1 MKKLNQN
8 MKFLSVGLAAWL
20 CAGFVFAQT
29 QSQILNQLKNQ
40 GTSVYGK
47 TDDSSEKTKIDITK
61 FSSVKKTVASDD
73 SDSIPDAQLAMS
85 CEDYPVTAGDIY
97 TLAFSVGSSPV
108 SYSIPLDSSYKLR
121 IANLGVI
128 NAKGLTF
135 LELKE
140 QVTKIVQ
147 KNYPM
152 GGVQFVLTAPSVF
165 TVAVTGEVVETA
177 EKKVWALVRLSSFI
191 NDSFTDYSSLRK
203 ITVQSADGES
213 KDYDLF
219 KSMRYGDLS
228 QNPFLRPGDRVI
240 VNKLERKVAVEGE
253 IKRPGAYELLPGEN
267 LKSLIDL
274 YADGLTP
281 YSDLSRI
288 ELSRV
293 IADVNSAG
301 EKIYLDNKNYQD
313 DFELICYDSVKI
325 SSFYELSP
333 HIFVEGAVQEISDE
347 DGKNVTSSVTSSNNA
362 NVSKKLSLSFSEG
375 EDYAFFI
382 RKNKDIL
389 TEVSDLQNAYII
401 RNGEKI
407 ALNLMPILYDATYY
421 AKVEMKNNDTL
432 LIPFKQFF
440 VSVSG
445 AVYLPG
451 RYPYI
456 PDRTWDYYIGLAG
469 GFIKEKN
476 ACDAIVITDV
486 NGKKHKKSEFIQP
499 EMTIEAKANSGL
511 YYFNQYAPIITT
523 ILSAVSTSISVLAVT
538 GVIN

>member
-1 MKKLNQN
+1 MKKINRSI
-8 MKFLSVGLAAWL
+8 KFLSLCLSAL
-20 CAGFVFAQT
+20 FCAGIVFGQT

-40 GTSVYGK
+40 GNSSSESSQ
-47 TDDSSEKTKIDITK
+47 DSSGKTKIDITK
-61 FSSVKKTVASDD
+61 YANAKKLTD
-73 SDSIPDAQLAMS
+73 SANENLVPDAQLAMS
-85 CEDYPVTAGDIY
+85 RADYPVTAGDIY
-97 TLAFSVGSSPV
+97 ALAFSVGSSPV
-108 SYSIPLDSSYKLR
+108 TYSIPLDSSYKLR

-128 NAKGLTF
+128 NANGLTF
-135 LELKE
+135 LELKD

-152 GGVQFVLTAPSVF
+152 GGVQFVLTAPAVF
-165 TVAVTGEVVETA
+165 TVAIAGEVIETT
-177 EKKVWALVRLSSFI
+177 EKNIWALARLSSFI
-191 NDSFTDYSSLRK
+191 SDNFTDYSSLRK
-203 ITVQSADGES
+203 ITVQSASGES

-219 KSMRYGDLS
+219 KAIRYGDLS
-228 QNPFLRPGDRVI
+228 QDPFLRPGDKII
-240 VNKLERKVAVEGE
+240 VNKIDRKVSVDGAVR
-253 IKRPGAYELLPGEN
+253 RPGDYELLAGEN
-267 LKSLIDL
+267 LKALIDL
-274 YADGLTP
+274 YGDGPTP
-281 YSDLSRI
+281 FSDLSRI
-288 ELSRV
+288 ELSRF
-293 IADVNSAG
+293 ITEKESAG
-301 EKIYLDNKNYQD
+301 EKIYLNKENYEND
-313 DFELICYDSVKI
+313 YELLCYDSVKI
-325 SSFYELSP
+325 STFSDLSP
-333 HIFVEGAVQEISDE
+333 HIFVEGAISEGVADE
-347 DGKNVTSSVTSSNNA
+347 TVKLENS
-362 NVSKKLSLSFSEG
+362 NVSKKLSFDFSEG

-389 TEVSDLQNAYII
+389 TEVSDLEHAYIL
-401 RNGEKI
+401 RDGEKI
-407 ALNLMPILYDATYY
+407 ELNLLPVLYDASYY
-421 AKVEMKNNDTL
+421 AKIEMKNNDTL

-476 ACDAIVITDV
+476 SGEAIVITDV

-499 EMTIEAKANSGL
+499 EMRIEAKANSGL

>member
-1 MKKLNQN
+1 MKNLKRN
-8 MKFLSVGLAAWL
+8 MKVLSLCLAAVLCSGLAF
-20 CAGFVFAQT
+20 GQT

-40 GTSVYGK
+40 GTSSSEK
-47 TDDSSEKTKIDITK
+47 KENDSSDKTKIDITK
-61 FSSVKKTVASDD
+61 FSNVKKTGVSEDLNLV
-73 SDSIPDAQLAMS
+73 PDAQVAMS
-85 CEDYPVTAGDIY
+85 REDYPVTAGDIY

-108 SYSIPLDSSYKLR
+108 TYSIPLDSSYKLR

-152 GGVQFVLTAPSVF
+152 GGVQFVLTAPAVF
-165 TVAVTGEVVETA
+165 TVSVTGEVVETV
-177 EKKVWALVRLSSFI
+177 EKNIWALVRLSSFV
-191 NDSFTDYSSLRK
+191 DKSFTDYSSLRK

-219 KSMRYGDLS
+219 KAARYGDLS
-228 QNPFLRPGDRVI
+228 QDPFLRPGDKII
-240 VNKLERKVAVEGE
+240 VNKIDRKVAVDGAVR
-253 IKRPGAYELLPGEN
+253 RPGDYELLAGEN
-267 LKSLIDL
+267 LKALIDL
-274 YADGLTP
+274 YGDGLTP
-281 YSDLSRI
+281 FSDLSRI
-288 ELSRV
+288 ELSRL
-293 IADVNSAG
+293 ITEKDSAG
-301 EKIYLDNKNYQD
+301 EKIYLSKENYEN
-313 DFELICYDSVKI
+313 DFELLCYDYVEI
-325 SSFYELSP
+325 SSLVDLSP
-333 HIFVEGAVQEISDE
+333 HVFVEGAISD
-347 DGKNVTSSVTSSNNA
+347 GVTDETVKLENS
-362 NVSKKLSLSFSEG
+362 NVSKKISFSFSEG

-401 RNGEKI
+401 RDGEKI

-476 ACDAIVITDV
+476 AGEAIVITDV

-499 EMTIEAKANSGL
+499 EMMIEAKANSGL

>member
-1 MKKLNQN
+1 MKNLKQN
-8 MKFLSVGLAAWL
+8 VKFLSVCLAL
-20 CAGFVFAQT
+20 TFCATFVFGQT
-29 QSQILNQLKNQ
+29 QSQILEQLKSQ
-40 GTSVYGK
+40 GSSSSGSSQ
-47 TDDSSEKTKIDITK
+47 DSSGKTKIDITK
-61 FSSVKKTVASDD
+61 YANTKKLADSSNENFVPD
-73 SDSIPDAQLAMS
+73 SQLAMS
-85 CEDYPVTAGDIY
+85 RADYPVTAGDIY
-97 TLAFSVGSSPV
+97 ALAFSVGSSPV
-108 SYSIPLDSSYKLR
+108 TYSIPLDSSYKLR

-152 GGVQFVLTAPSVF
+152 GGVQFVLTAPAVF
-165 TVAVTGEVVETA
+165 TVAITGEVIETT
-177 EKKVWALVRLSSFI
+177 EKNIWALVRLSSFI
-191 NDSFTDYSSLRK
+191 SENFTDYSSLRK

-219 KSMRYGDLS
+219 KAARYGDLA
-228 QNPFLRPGDRVI
+228 QDPFLRPGDKII
-240 VNKLERKVAVEGE
+240 VNKIDRKVTVDGAVR
-253 IKRPGAYELLPGEN
+253 RPGDYELLAGEN
-267 LKSLIDL
+267 LKALIDL
-274 YADGLTP
+274 YGDGLTP
-281 YSDLSRI
+281 FTDLSRI
-288 ELSRV
+288 ELSRF
-293 IADVNSAG
+293 ITEKESAG
-301 EKIYLDNKNYQD
+301 EKIYLNKENYEND
-313 DFELICYDSVKI
+313 YELLCYDSVKI
-325 SSFYELSP
+325 STFSDLCP
-333 HIFVEGAVQEISDE
+333 HIFVEGAISEGVE
-347 DGKNVTSSVTSSNNA
+347 DATVKLENS
-362 NVSKKLSLSFSEG
+362 NVSKKMSFDFSEG

-382 RKNKDIL
+382 RKNKNIL
-389 TEVSDLQNAYII
+389 TEVSDLEHAYIL
-401 RNGEKI
+401 RDGEKI
-407 ALNLMPILYDATYY
+407 ELNLLPVLYDASYY
-421 AKVEMKNNDTL
+421 AKIEMKNNDTL

-476 ACDAIVITDV
+476 AGDAIVITDV

-499 EMTIEAKANSGL
+499 EMRIEAKANSGL

>member
-1 MKKLNQN
+1 MKKLKQN
-8 MKFLSVGLAAWL
+8 VKFLSVCLALAF
-20 CAGFVFAQT
+20 CATFVFGQT

-40 GTSVYGK
+40 GI
-47 TDDSSEKTKIDITK
+47 SSSGKTKIDITK
-61 FSSVKKTVASDD
+61 YANAKKIAD
-73 SDSIPDAQLAMS
+73 SANVNLVPDSQLAMS
-85 CEDYPVTAGDIY
+85 RADYPVTAGDIY
-97 TLAFSVGSSPV
+97 ALAFAVGSSPV
-108 SYSIPLDSSYKLR
+108 TYSIPLDSSYKLR

-135 LELKE
+135 LELKD

-152 GGVQFVLTAPSVF
+152 GGVQFVLTAPAVF
-165 TVAVTGEVVETA
+165 TVAITGEVIETT
-177 EKKVWALVRLSSFI
+177 EKNIWALVRLSSFI
-191 NDSFTDYSSLRK
+191 SENFTDYSSLRK

-219 KSMRYGDLS
+219 KAARYGDLS
-228 QNPFLRPGDRVI
+228 QDPFLRPGDKII
-240 VNKLERKVAVEGE
+240 VNKIDRKVTVDGAVR
-253 IKRPGAYELLPGEN
+253 RPGDYELLAGEN
-267 LKSLIDL
+267 LKALIDL
-274 YADGLTP
+274 YGDGLTP
-281 YSDLSRI
+281 FSDLSRI
-288 ELSRV
+288 ALSRF
-293 IADVNSAG
+293 ITEKESAG
-301 EKIYLDNKNYQD
+301 EKIYLNKENYEND
-313 DFELICYDSVKI
+313 YELLCYDSVKI
-325 SSFYELSP
+325 STFSDLSP
-333 HIFVEGAVQEISDE
+333 HIFVEGAISEGVADE
-347 DGKNVTSSVTSSNNA
+347 TVKLENS
-362 NVSKKLSLSFSEG
+362 NVSKKLSFDFSEG

-389 TEVSDLQNAYII
+389 TEVSDLEHAYIL
-401 RNGEKI
+401 RDGEKI
-407 ALNLMPILYDATYY
+407 ELNLLPVLYDASYY
-421 AKVEMKNNDTL
+421 AKIEMKNNDTL

-445 AVYLPG
+445 AVYFPG
-451 RYPYI
+451 SYPYI

-476 ACDAIVITDV
+476 AGEAIVITDV

-499 EMTIEAKANSGL
+499 EMRIEAKANSGL